1 MALLRRRFERKGF
14 VVQERVRQFLLRNG
28 IECGA
33 EYRCL
38 DLASEV
44 GEVAKEILRG
54 SSYGKEPYAPTPE
67 TEEELGDCLFSLL
80 ALCCALN
87 VDAQQALERVLEKYE
102 ARLRKKGSAG
112 SR

>member
-1 MALLRRRFERKGF
+1 M
-14 VVQERVRQFLLRNG
+14 QERVRQFLLQNG

-38 DLASEV
+38 DLA
-44 GEVAKEILRG
+44 
-54 SSYGKEPYAPTPE
+54 YAPTPE

>member
-1 MALLRRRFERKGF
+1 M
-14 VVQERVRQFLLRNG
+14 QERVRQFLLRNG

-67 TEEELGDCLFSLL
+67 TEEELEEECKDIESEL
-80 ALCCALN
+80 
-87 VDAQQALERVLEKYE
+87 
-102 ARLRKKGSAG
+102 KKRPRAKTA
-112 SR
+112 

>member
-1 MALLRRRFERKGF
+1 M
-14 VVQERVRQFLLRNG
+14 QERVRQFLLRNG

-54 SSYGKEPYAPTPE
+54 SSYGKEPYAPT
-67 TEEELGDCLFSLL
+67 LL

-102 ARLRKKGSAG
+102 ARLRKKGSVG

>member
-1 MALLRRRFERKGF
+1 M
-14 VVQERVRQFLLRNG
+14 QERVRQFLLQNG

-33 EYRCL
+33 EHRCL

>member
-1 MALLRRRFERKGF
+1 M
-14 VVQERVRQFLLRNG
+14 QERVRQFLLRNG

-87 VDAQQALERVLEKYE
+87 AALHFLSYRAKIGANVYQTRSECVRWH
-102 ARLRKKGSAG
+102 RKNSA
-112 SR
+112 SA